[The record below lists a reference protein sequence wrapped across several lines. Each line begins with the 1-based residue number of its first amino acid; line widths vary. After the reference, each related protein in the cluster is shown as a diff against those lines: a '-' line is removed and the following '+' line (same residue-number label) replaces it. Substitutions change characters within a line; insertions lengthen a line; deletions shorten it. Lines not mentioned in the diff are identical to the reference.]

1 MSSRRSKPSSHAG
14 PIMRAALIGPDPD
27 SDSEQLSDAPRHPTC
42 WGCLTN
48 QGNQAAHWGVGG
60 CYPDGS
66 LDSDEEDHDD
76 AAAAARSGVADEK
89 AKRPDLDSDS
99 DSEQLSDAPPNIIH
113 PTCWGCLTNQGNQAA
128 HWGVG
133 GCYPDGSLDS
143 DEEDHDDAAAA
154 AARSGVADE
163 KAKQS
168 PLRRSYQ
175 LVPGETSE
183 EYRERRKE
191 LDARNA
197 RVAPS

>member
-1 MSSRRSKPSSHAG
+1 
-14 PIMRAALIGPDPD
+14 MRAALIGPDPD
-27 SDSEQLSDAPRHPTC
+27 SDSEQLSDAPR
-42 WGCLTN
+42 
-48 QGNQAAHWGVGG
+48 
-60 CYPDGS
+60 
-66 LDSDEEDHDD
+66 
-76 AAAAARSGVADEK
+76 
-89 AKRPDLDSDS
+89 
-99 DSEQLSDAPPNIIH
+99 H